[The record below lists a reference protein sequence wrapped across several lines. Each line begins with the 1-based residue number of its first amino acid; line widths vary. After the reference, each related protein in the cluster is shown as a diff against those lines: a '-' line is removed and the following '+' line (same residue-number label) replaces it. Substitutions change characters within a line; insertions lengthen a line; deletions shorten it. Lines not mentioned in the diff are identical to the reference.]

1 MAFDLSPRQRQ
12 IVDTARAF
20 ALEQLRPNA
29 AQWEARGALDREVLS
44 VMAAIGFA
52 GICVRQDVGGSGLTR
67 ADAVLVFE
75 QLSRGCISTAAF
87 MSMHNMATWMIDTFG
102 HEQQRRQWAPRLC
115 TMDLIASYCLTEPGA
130 GSDAANLRTT
140 AARVGGEYVLNG
152 AKAFISGAGFSD
164 VYVVMARTSDEG
176 PRGISCF
183 LAPSDAPGL
192 HIGKLER
199 KMGWKAQP
207 MAQITFEDCRIPAVN
222 LIGKEGSGFLYAM
235 QALDGGRLNIAACSL
250 GGATEALER
259 ALEYAREREQ
269 FGQLIADFQATQF
282 KLADMATKLEAARL
296 LVYDAAARLDAGHPD
311 ATKHCAM
318 AKRFATDA
326 GFEIANEALQ
336 IHGGYGYLADYEV
349 ERIVRDLRA
358 HQIIEGANE
367 IMRLII
373 ARQMMGR

>member
-1 MAFDLSPRQRQ
+1 VLFDLSPQQSQ

-20 ALEQLRPNA
+20 AMEQLRPNA
-29 AQWEARGALDREVLS
+29 AQWEARGTLDREVLS

-52 GICVRQDVGGSGLTR
+52 GICVRQDVGGSGLTH

-75 QLSRGCISTAAF
+75 QLSRGCISTTAF
-87 MSMHNMATWMIDTFG
+87 MAGHNTAAWLIDTFG
-102 HEQQRRQWAPRLC
+102 HEQQRRLWGPRLC
-115 TMDLIASYCLTEPGA
+115 TMELIASYCLTEPGA
-130 GSDAANLRTT
+130 GSDAANLST
-140 AARVGGEYVLNG
+140 AAVRDGAEYVLNG
-152 AKAFISGAGFSD
+152 AKAFVSGAGFSD
-164 VYVVMARTSDEG
+164 VYLVMARTSEEG

-183 LAPSDAPGL
+183 IVPKEAPGL
-192 HIGKLER
+192 RIGKLER
-199 KMGWKAQP
+199 KMGWRAQP
-207 MAQITFEDCRIPAVN
+207 TAQITFEDCRIPAVN

-235 QALDGGRLNIAACSL
+235 QGLDGARLNIAACSL

-269 FGQLIADFQATQF
+269 FGESIASFQATQF
-282 KLADMATKLEAARL
+282 KLADMATNLEAARL
-296 LVYDAAARLDAGHPD
+296 MVYAAADRLDAAKSE
-311 ATKHCAM
+311 ATKFCAM

-326 GFEIANEALQ
+326 ACEIADAALQ

-358 HQIIEGANE
+358 HQIVEGTNE

-373 ARQMMGR
+373 ARHMMGR